1 MEDESESAHDFPDKT
16 HNEKEVRSVGRCFW
30 KVYSLN
36 GKKDGKMGL
45 LMEERRETRDA
56 GALKLGLET
65 TKKRAVSV

>member
-1 MEDESESAHDFPDKT
+1 
-16 HNEKEVRSVGRCFW
+16 
-30 KVYSLN
+30 
-36 GKKDGKMGL
+36 MGL